1 MSIPRR
7 HSPAVPSPDQKPN
20 RKRRND
26 RNHLVYRL
34 SCEATGEKYIGI
46 TVCNGR
52 AYWKSLAT
60 RWQKHVYH
68 ACVEKRP
75 HLLQK
80 AIRKHGEE
88 AFTYE
93 ILKIVR
99 GKSAAHEAERKLI
112 KRQLPKLNVECT
124 GRKRTRAAGEKK

>member
-1 MSIPRR
+1 MGIRLTK
-7 HSPAVPSPDQKPN
+7 PSEN
-20 RKRRND
+20 VGEVARRKRRND

-34 SCEATGEKYIGI
+34 TDTLTGEKYIGI

-60 RWQKHVYH
+60 RWRKHVYH

-75 HLLQK
+75 YLLQER
-80 AIRKHGEE
+80 IRSHGEE

-99 GKSAAHEAERKLI
+99 GKTQAHEHERKLI
-112 KRQLPKLNVECT
+112 KRHLPELNVECT
-124 GRKRTRAAGEKK
+124 GRKRK